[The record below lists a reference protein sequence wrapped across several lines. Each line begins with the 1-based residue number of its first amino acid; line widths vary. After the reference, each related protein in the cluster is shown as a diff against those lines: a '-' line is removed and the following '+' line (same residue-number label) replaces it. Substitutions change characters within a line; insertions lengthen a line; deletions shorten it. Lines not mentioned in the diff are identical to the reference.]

1 MAIGRW
7 PRLIPARV
15 WTARVLVAGVLVAG
29 AAGCGGSAAP
39 EPAAVGRCAARI
51 AVFGPLSGS
60 SANLGRN
67 IRQGVRLALEQY
79 NGQHQSC
86 TVDLV
91 EFDSQGDPKQAPAL
105 AQRLVADPR
114 ILGVVGPAFSGESLA
129 ADPLLEQGGVVTITP
144 SATQTS
150 LSAQGWRTFH
160 RILGNDAAQGPA
172 AGRYIATVLRAR
184 KVFVIDDASAYG
196 KGLADQVVD
205 GLGDRVVQSATVLP
219 RQTDFQGVAAQVR
232 STGADAIFYGG
243 YYDEAG
249 ALLRQI
255 RQAGVTATFVAGDGT
270 KDEGFLRQAGAAAA
284 DGAVIT
290 CACRPPET
298 TSGQFA
304 EVYLAR
310 FQQPA
315 GTNSAESYDAATI
328 LLSGIRQG
336 YASRAALVS
345 YVSGYAGTGVTGAIQ
360 FTPTGE
366 LVDSAV
372 TVWAYRVRAG
382 AIVADQPIPKT

>member
-1 MAIGRW
+1 MATVRW
-7 PRLIPARV
+7 LR
-15 WTARVLVAGVLVAG
+15 TVLAG
-29 AAGCGGSAAP
+29 ALVLALPAGCDAARTP
-39 EPAAVGRCAARI
+39 EQPTLSRCAARI
-51 AVFGPLSGS
+51 AVFGPLSGT

-67 IRQGVRLALEQY
+67 QSQGVRLAVEQY
-79 NGQHQSC
+79 NAAHQSC

-105 AQRLVADPR
+105 AQQLVADPR
-114 ILGVVGPAFSGESLA
+114 ILGVVGPAFSGESQA

-172 AGRYIATVLRAR
+172 AGRYIEKVLHAA

-196 KGLADQVVD
+196 RGLAEQVVE
-205 GLGDRVVQSATVLP
+205 GLGTRVVQSATVLP
-219 RQTDFQGVAAQVR
+219 RQTDFLGVATQVR
-232 STGADAIFYGG
+232 STGADTVFYGG

-255 RQAGVTATFVAGDGT
+255 RRAGVTATFVAGDGT

-284 DGAVIT
+284 EGAVIT

-298 TSGQFA
+298 ASGRFGVEYQ
-304 EVYLAR
+304 AR
-310 FQQPA
+310 FGQPP
-315 GTNSAESYDAATI
+315 GTNSAESYDAATV
-328 LLSGIRQG
+328 LLTGIRAG
-336 YASRAALVS
+336 HTSRAALLR
-345 YVSGYAGTGVTGAIQ
+345 YVSDYTGTGVTGAIA
-360 FTPTGE
+360 FTSTGE
-366 LVDSAV
+366 LIDSAV

-382 AIVADQPIPKT
+382 AIVADQPIPAG